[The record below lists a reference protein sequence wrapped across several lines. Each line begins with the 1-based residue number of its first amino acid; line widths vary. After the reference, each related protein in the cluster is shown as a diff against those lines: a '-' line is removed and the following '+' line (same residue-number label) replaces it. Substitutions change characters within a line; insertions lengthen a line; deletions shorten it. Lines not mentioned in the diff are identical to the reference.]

1 MNKLDV
7 TKIGYR
13 WKGVYDENTTYAK
26 GDVVRVGS
34 DTMVFTD
41 DNGTKETFSVG
52 QNELKKGQVAINSSS
67 NPIGYDGMELH
78 SRTDGSGFSSEF
90 RHGKERNGQRA
101 VSLIKNNNS
110 GCLYVAGYHMGAIM
124 TDGTARLWGD
134 RAASAIGKGTY
145 AVNDRTPN
153 PAALPKEAGR
163 IKRGWCFYR
172 QTFLLD
178 ENNRLWSSGWK
189 FAGDGNTGESTVFKP
204 ISHEPGMNIQEEIV
218 EISGGYDYYGFT
230 AYMALGVSGTVYAW
244 GQQRQW
250 HFGLKTNNSDQTTP
264 QIVPISLEH
273 PMKKVFCH
281 NAQYSSSHLISR
293 EGKLF
298 TAGQGAR
305 NLQPT
310 DTGAFGHTMV
320 DPWGSENAKVKWVQ
334 LHESNRHWE
343 TGSQYD
349 HHTAVTLE
357 DGRCYLIG
365 NGLGQVGYGSG
376 PGGWSYGWTIQPEYP
391 FHTGVEKLLAKNGG
405 YGTAVALMQDGTV
418 EYRGYSIA
426 SPNGSNTSTWLP
438 FNSNTAGYVG
448 PDITNAVDLQ
458 GLGGEYGACF
468 AVRTSDG
475 KMICWGKGANGWP
488 GQGDYSNVNGT
499 TSRANNTGMDWVK
512 CPANFVD
519 FSIHGYCTADTGN
532 GAIHALDDQGRTWV
546 WGWGSY
552 AMTQD
557 DDNES
562 MAVPKQVTY

>member
-7 TKIGYR
+7 TKLGYR
-13 WKGVYDENTTYAK
+13 WKGVYDENTSYAK

-41 DNGTKETFSVG
+41 DNGTKETFTVG

-78 SRTDGSGFSSEF
+78 SRSDGSGFSSEF

-101 VSLIKNNNS
+101 VALIKNNNA

-134 RAASAIGKGTY
+134 RADSAIGKGTTD
-145 AVNDRTPN
+145 VNDRTPS
-153 PAALPKEAGR
+153 PAPLPKEAGR

-189 FAGDGNTGESTVFKP
+189 FTGDGGSGESLTFKP
-204 ISHEPGMNIQEEIV
+204 ISHEAGMNIQEEIV
-218 EISGGYDYYGFT
+218 EISGGYDYYGYT

-244 GQQRQW
+244 GQQRQY
-250 HFGLKTNNSDQTTP
+250 HFGLRDNGSDQTTP

-273 PMKKVFCH
+273 PMRKVFCH
-281 NAQYSSSHLISR
+281 NATYSSSHLITR

-310 DTGAFGHTMV
+310 DTGTFGHIAF

-334 LHESNRHWE
+334 CHESDGHWV
-343 TGSQYD
+343 TGNQYY
-349 HHTAVTLE
+349 HSTAIVLE
-357 DGRCYLIG
+357 DGRAYFSG
-365 NGLGQVGYGSG
+365 NGLGQVGFGSG
-376 PGGWSYGWTIQPEYP
+376 PGDWTASWDINPNAP
-391 FHTGVEKLLAKNGG
+391 FHTNVEKMQIKNGG
-405 YGTAVALMQDGTV
+405 YGSAVAIMKDGTL
-418 EYRGYSIA
+418 EHRGYSVG
-426 SPNGSNTSTWLP
+426 SPNGANTTDWFA

-448 PDITNAVDLQ
+448 PDITNVVDLQ
-458 GLGGEYGACF
+458 GIGGRHGESW
-468 AVRTSDG
+468 AVLTSDG
-475 KMICWGKGANGWP
+475 KMVCWGKGDQGWS
-488 GQGDYSNVNGT
+488 GTGSFSHMNGT
-499 TSRANNTGMDWVK
+499 FADSNGTGFGYVK

-519 FSIHGYCTADTGN
+519 FSIHGYCYDSTGN

-552 AMTQD
+552 AMMQD

-562 MAVPKQVTY
+562 MGVPKQVMY